1 MNCFLCNDDITE
13 RPSVRV
19 SFDGSIADVCDSCIE
34 KADMDEP
41 LDVAL
46 DMAMNREGD
55 PAFNGAFN
63 AW

>member
-1 MNCFLCNDDITE
+1 MTCFLCHDDITE